1 MDNLIIADGNK
12 SKNIS
17 GIIWIIVHP
26 FAIVKLMINDLTE
39 KVISWTIK
47 DF

>member
-1 MDNLIIADGNK
+1 MENLIIAVGIK

-17 GIIWIIVHP
+17 GIIWIRVHP

-39 KVISWTIK
+39 KVISWIIK
-47 DF
+47 GF